1 MFALLLLLP
10 LLFYSANSDFFDQVS
25 KERAEGAEW
34 HYVGPKELDPAAKSL
49 HLQCYDEENNEYCG
63 DPYVLWKLKKDK

>member
-34 HYVGPKELDPAAKSL
+34 HYVG
-49 HLQCYDEENNEYCG
+49 
-63 DPYVLWKLKKDK
+63 V